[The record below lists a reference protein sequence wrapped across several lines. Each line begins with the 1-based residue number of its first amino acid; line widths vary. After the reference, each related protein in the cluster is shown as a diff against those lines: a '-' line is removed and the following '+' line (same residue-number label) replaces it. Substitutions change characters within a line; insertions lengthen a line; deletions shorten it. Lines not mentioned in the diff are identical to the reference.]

1 MEAIWKS
8 IGDKPKAVRADC
20 NIEAL
25 DRVDK
30 PRAVQAET
38 WKHWIVVVL
47 C

>member
-8 IGDKPKAVRADC
+8 LG
-20 NIEAL
+20 
-25 DRVDK
+25 DK

-47 C
+47 DDKISEPASSNDRPKNQ